1 MDLINR
7 SQVKESDK
15 WNVELLY
22 SSMEKWE
29 NDFALVKNE
38 IEKYAF
44 FKGKTGNSAKD
55 LKEIIEFDLGVSRLI
70 DKLYTYAHLKSD
82 EDKTNSNFLSLV
94 ERAMSLYTKS
104 GELSSFIPVEIQE
117 IADDKIAEFK
127 KSDELKEYIIY
138 LDKICRYKP
147 YTRSAEIEELLSA
160 SGEFSDS
167 AADIFSQLDNADFT
181 FGRIKDETG
190 KETDLTHGNFIRFLM
205 NKSSEVRKTA
215 FKQYY
220 SVYESHKH
228 ALSSAFYSNCKK
240 DKFYSK
246 VRGYESCLDSAL
258 FSDDVKKDVY
268 FSLID
273 SVKKNI
279 QPLAKYIGFRKEYL
293 ALDEIHFYDT
303 YVPLVGKIDFSME
316 YDEAVDTC
324 VKALAVLGEDYTDIL
339 KDGLLNGWVD
349 KYENKG
355 KRSGA
360 YSSGCFD
367 SPPYILMNY
376 DKNNINSLYTLIH
389 EAGHSMH
396 SYLSAK
402 NQPYHYHRYT
412 IFAAEVAS
420 TFNETLLSDYL
431 LKKYYDNDE
440 MRAYILNREIDDIRG
455 TLYRQTMFA
464 EFELLMH
471 QMSEQDI
478 PLTIDLIR
486 SEYRKLLDVYFG
498 GSVKIDAELELEAL
512 RIPHFYNSFYVY
524 KYATGISAAIS
535 LAENV
540 LDKGSPA
547 VEKYMNF
554 LSAGGRKFP
563 LEALKSAGVDMSK
576 PETVNSALSHFSDK
590 VDEFIK
596 VMKK

>member
-7 SQVKESDK
+7 SQVNDSDK
-15 WNVELLY
+15 WNVGLLY
-22 SSMEKWE
+22 SSMDKWE
-29 NDFALVKNE
+29 NDFASAKNE

-44 FKGKTGNSAKD
+44 LKGKTGKSAHD
-55 LKEIIEFDLGVSRLI
+55 LKEIIEFDLTVSRLI

-82 EDKTNSNFLSLV
+82 EDKTNSIYLSLV
-94 ERAMSLYTKS
+94 ERAMSLYTKA

-127 KSDELKEYIIY
+127 KSEDLKDYIFYI
-138 LDKICRYKP
+138 DKIIRYKP

-160 SGEFSDS
+160 SGDFSDS

-181 FGRIKDETG
+181 FGKIKDETG
-190 KETDLTHGNFIRFLM
+190 KESELTHGNFIRFLM
-205 NKSSEVRKTA
+205 NKSAEVRRNA

-258 FSDDVKKDVY
+258 FSDDVNKNVY
-268 FSLID
+268 FSLIE

-279 QPLAKYIGFRKEYL
+279 PPLAKYIGFRKEYL
-293 ALDEIHFYDT
+293 NLEKIHFYDT
-303 YVPLVGKIDFSME
+303 YVPLVGKVGFCME
-316 YDEAVDTC
+316 YEEAVDTC
-324 VKALAVLGEDYTDIL
+324 VNALSILGEEYTSVL
-339 KDGLLNGWVD
+339 RDGLLNGWVD
-349 KYENKG
+349 RYENKG

-367 SPPYILMNY
+367 SLPYILMNY

-431 LKKYYDNDE
+431 LKKYHDNDE

-464 EFELLMH
+464 EFEMLMH
-471 QMSEQDI
+471 MMAEQDT
-478 PLTIDLIR
+478 PLTVDLIR
-486 SEYRKLLDVYFG
+486 SEYRKLLETYFG
-498 GSVKIDAELELEAL
+498 GSIEIDQELELEAL

-540 LDKGSPA
+540 LDKGAPA
-547 VEKYMNF
+547 VERYMDF
-554 LSAGGRKFP
+554 LSAGGRMFP
-563 LEALKSAGVDMSK
+563 LDALKKAGVDMSK
-576 PETVNSALSHFSDK
+576 PETVNSALSHFSEK

-596 VMKK
+596 VMKR

>member
-7 SQVKESDK
+7 SQVKDSDK

-22 SSMEKWE
+22 SSLENWEK
-29 NDFALVKNE
+29 DFSLAKEEV
-38 IEKYAF
+38 EKYAF
-44 FKGKTGNSAKD
+44 LKGKTGKSAEDMK
-55 LKEIIEFDLGVSRLI
+55 KVIEFDLGVSRLL
-70 DKLYTYAHLKSD
+70 DRLYTYAHLKSD
-82 EDKTNSNFLSLV
+82 EDKTNSIYLSLV
-94 ERAMSLYTKS
+94 ERAMSLYTKA

-117 IADDKIAEFK
+117 IPDDTISEYK
-127 KSDELKEYIIY
+127 KSEDLKEYVFYI
-138 LDKICRYKP
+138 DKIIRYKP

-160 SGEFSDS
+160 SGDFSDS

-181 FGRIKDETG
+181 FGKIKDETG
-190 KETDLTHGNFIRFLM
+190 KEVELTHGNFIRFLM
-205 NKSSEVRKTA
+205 NKSPEVRKNV

-220 SVYESHKH
+220 SVYDTHKH

-268 FSLID
+268 YSLLE

-279 QPLAKYIGFRKEYL
+279 APLAKYINFRKEYL
-293 ALDEIHFYDT
+293 SLDKIHFYDT
-303 YVPLVGKIDFSME
+303 YVPLVGKIDFSMDYE
-316 YDEAVDTC
+316 EAVDTC
-324 VKALAVLGEDYTDIL
+324 VKALSILGEEYTSVL

-349 KYENKG
+349 RYENKG

-396 SYLSAK
+396 SFLSAK

-431 LKKYYDNDE
+431 LKKYSGNDE

-464 EFELLMH
+464 EFEMIMH
-471 QMSEQDI
+471 QMTENDI

-486 SEYRKLLDVYFG
+486 AEYRKLLETYFG
-498 GSVKIDAELELEAL
+498 GSIEIDSELELEAL

-547 VEKYMNF
+547 VERYMNF
-554 LSAGGRKFP
+554 LSAGGKMFP
-563 LEALKSAGVDMSK
+563 LDALKSAGVDMSK
-576 PETVNSALSHFSDK
+576 PETVNSALIHFSEK
-590 VDEFIK
+590 VDEFIR